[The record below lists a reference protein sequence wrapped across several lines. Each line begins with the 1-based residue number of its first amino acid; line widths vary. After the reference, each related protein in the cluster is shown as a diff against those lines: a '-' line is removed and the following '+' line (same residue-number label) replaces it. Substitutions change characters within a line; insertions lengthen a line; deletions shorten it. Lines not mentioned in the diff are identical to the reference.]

1 MNNIKSEKLD
11 KFYRL
16 WTTELDN
23 FLSGYIYDENN
34 NLLPTRYIFSHY
46 ATLLENFLNNNIEE
60 LEKINLLSGIRGV
73 GKTTL
78 FTQIFYARKFVKIN
92 KGYQKIFAQDYEKIY
107 LDVSRLHLQGITLN
121 EFFGLYEEIKGFR
134 FETLNKKLL
143 ILLDEVHYDK
153 QWGLFLKTLFDR
165 TKGHKNILVIATGS
179 SALNIKINPDLA
191 RRAYLEEL
199 YPLKFTEYLILKE
212 NKFPVKYL
220 SDSLSTAILKSENA
234 KELYD
239 SLNSLLSMVNS
250 FFATLPLGIE
260 EEFLDIGGFPF
271 TLKTKMTKQKIY
283 TTIQNVLEKLI
294 NKDILILK
302 KFNSETLSKIN
313 DLLYLLANSDM
324 INYGNL
330 CSSLEINHRTLTS
343 LLDVLVM
350 SGILMKIRSYGGKYT
365 KIRKPPKY
373 LFISPSLRSG
383 ILEGVCPVEIKGKK
397 LEDYCSIIFI
407 RDFKKLCPR
416 IEFMYDSSK
425 KGADF
430 ILKNENKEIVIE
442 IGFNKENCGIK
453 QIKETAKK
461 IKNFS
466 YGIIIGSD
474 ELELVDDKFVKLPLK
489 YWLLI

>member
-1 MNNIKSEKLD
+1 MNDIKSEKVN

-16 WTTELDN
+16 WTTGLDN
-23 FLSGYIYDENN
+23 VLSGYIYDENN
-34 NLLPTRYIFSHY
+34 DLLPTRYIFSHY
-46 ATLLENFLNNNIEE
+46 ATLLENFLDSSIEE

-78 FTQIFYARKFVKIN
+78 FAQIFYARKFVKIN
-92 KGYQKIFAQDYEKIY
+92 KGYQKIFTQDYEKIY

-121 EFFGLYEEIKGFR
+121 DFFGLYEEIKGFR

-199 YPLKFTEYLILKE
+199 YPLKFTEYLMLKE
-212 NKFPVKYL
+212 NKFPVKNL
-220 SDSLSTAILKSENA
+220 SDSLSTMILKSKNA
-234 KELYD
+234 MDLYE
-239 SLNSLLSMVNS
+239 SLNSQSSTVNS
-250 FFATLPLGIE
+250 FFASLPLGTE
-260 EEFLDIGGFPF
+260 EEFLNTGGFPF
-271 TLKTKMTKQKIY
+271 TLKTKNKQKIY
-283 TTIQNVLEKLI
+283 ESIGNVIEKLI
-294 NKDILILK
+294 GKDILMLK

-313 DLLYLLANSDM
+313 DLLYLLANSDT
-324 INYGNL
+324 INYENL
-330 CSSLEINHRTLTS
+330 CSSLEINRRTLTS
-343 LLDVLVM
+343 LLDVLVI
-350 SGILMKIRSYGGKYT
+350 SGILIKLRSYGGKYT
-365 KIRKPPKY
+365 KIRKTPKY
-373 LFISPSLRSG
+373 LFISPSLRSA
-383 ILEGVCPVEIKGKK
+383 ILEGICPVEIKGKI
-397 LEDYCSIIFI
+397 LEDYCSLIFI
-407 RDFKKLCPR
+407 KDFKKLCPR

-430 ILKNENKEIVIE
+430 VLKNEDREIVIE
-442 IGFNKENCGIK
+442 IGFNKENYGIK
-453 QIKETAKK
+453 QIKETAKR

-474 ELELVDDKFVKLPLK
+474 ELELVEDKFIKLPLK
-489 YWLLI
+489 YLLLI